1 MPYYYGF
8 DRTYILVIIG
18 IIITMIAQ
26 ANVQRAFSKYSKIQ
40 TKKHITG
47 KQTADYILSTRGYDD
62 ITIKKI
68 NNAMGDYF
76 NPATKEVALSPES
89 IKKKKKFFLSPP
101 CLKNDSPIASVAV
114 AAHELGHVIQYKEG
128 YTPLRVKSWLVP
140 AVNFGS
146 RLSMPILLIGMFLA
160 RQNLID
166 FGLILFALTLVFQ
179 IVTLP
184 VEFNASRR
192 ALAVLEESGML
203 VGEENQ
209 YAAGMLKA
217 AAFTYVAAT
226 LATAL
231 QFLRMFLLFGNRNRD

>member
-8 DRTYILVIIG
+8 DSTYILVIIG

-26 ANVQRAFSKYSKIQ
+26 ANVQKAFAKYSKIP

-47 KQTADYILSTRGYDD
+47 KQTADYILDTRNYDD
-62 ITIKKI
+62 IKIKKI

-89 IKKKKKFFLSPP
+89 IS
-101 CLKNDSPIASVAV
+101 DTSIASVAV

-128 YTPLRVKSWLVP
+128 YKPLQIKSWLVP

-146 RLSMPILLIGMFLA
+146 KLSFPILLLGMFLTS
-160 RQNLID
+160 QNLID
-166 FGLILFALTLVFQ
+166 VGLVLFSLTLIFQ

-192 ALAVLEESGML
+192 ALNILEESGML
-203 VGEENQ
+203 VGEENT
-209 YAAGMLKA
+209 YAANMLKA
-217 AAFTYVAAT
+217 AAYTYVAAT

-231 QFLRMFLLFGNRNRD
+231 QFLRILLLFGNRNKD

>member
-68 NNAMGDYF
+68 NKAMGDYF

-89 IKKKKKFFLSPP
+89 I
-101 CLKNDSPIASVAV
+101 NDSSIASVAV

>member
-18 IIITMIAQ
+18 LIITMIAQ
-26 ANVQRAFSKYSKIQ
+26 ANVQRAFNKYSKIKTQ
-40 TKKHITG
+40 KHITG
-47 KQTADYILSTRGYDD
+47 KQTADYILDTRGYND
-62 ITIKKI
+62 IKIKQI

-76 NPATKEVALSPES
+76 NPATKEVALSPQS
-89 IKKKKKFFLSPP
+89 I
-101 CLKNDSPIASVAV
+101 NDSSISSVAV

-128 YTPLRVKSWLVP
+128 YAPLRIKSWLVP

-146 RLSMPILLIGMFLA
+146 KLSMPILLIGMFLA
-160 RQNLID
+160 KQNLID
-166 FGLILFALTLVFQ
+166 IGLILFALTLIFQ

-209 YAAGMLKA
+209 HAASMLKA

>member
-18 IIITMIAQ
+18 LIITLIAQ
-26 ANVQRAFSKYSKIQ
+26 ANVQKAFSRYSKIP
-40 TKKHITG
+40 TKKQITG
-47 KQTADYILSTRGYDD
+47 KQAADYILDTRGYND
-62 ITIKKI
+62 IKIKQI

-76 NPATKEVALSPES
+76 NPATKEVALSPQS
-89 IKKKKKFFLSPP
+89 I
-101 CLKNDSPIASVAV
+101 NDSSIASVAV

-128 YTPLRVKSWLVP
+128 YTPLRLKSWLVP

-146 RLSMPILLIGMFLA
+146 KLSMPILLIGMFLA
-160 RQNLID
+160 KQNLID
-166 FGLILFALTLVFQ
+166 IGLILFALTLIFQ

-209 YAAGMLKA
+209 HAASMLKA

>member
-18 IIITMIAQ
+18 LIITMIAQ
-26 ANVQRAFSKYSKIQ
+26 ANVQRAFNKYSKIKTQ
-40 TKKHITG
+40 KHITG
-47 KQTADYILSTRGYDD
+47 KQTADYILDTRGYND
-62 ITIKKI
+62 IKIKQI

-76 NPATKEVALSPES
+76 NPATKEVALSPQS
-89 IKKKKKFFLSPP
+89 I
-101 CLKNDSPIASVAV
+101 NDSSIASVAV

-128 YTPLRVKSWLVP
+128 YTPLRLKSWLVP

-146 RLSMPILLIGMFLA
+146 KLSMPILLIGMFLA
-160 RQNLID
+160 KQNLID
-166 FGLILFALTLVFQ
+166 IGLILFALTLIFQ

-209 YAAGMLKA
+209 HAAGMLKA

-231 QFLRMFLLFGNRNRD
+231 QFLRMVLLFGNRNRD

>member
-18 IIITMIAQ
+18 LIITMIAQ
-26 ANVQRAFSKYSKIQ
+26 ANVQRAFNKYSKIKTQ
-40 TKKHITG
+40 KHITG
-47 KQTADYILSTRGYDD
+47 KQTADYILDTRGYND
-62 ITIKKI
+62 IKIKQI

-76 NPATKEVALSPES
+76 NPASKEVALSPQS
-89 IKKKKKFFLSPP
+89 I
-101 CLKNDSPIASVAV
+101 NDSSIASVAV

-128 YTPLRVKSWLVP
+128 YTPLRLKSWLVP

-146 RLSMPILLIGMFLA
+146 KLSMPILLIGMFLA
-160 RQNLID
+160 KQNLID
-166 FGLILFALTLVFQ
+166 IGLILFALTLIFQ

-209 YAAGMLKA
+209 HAASMLKA

-226 LATAL
+226 LATVL

>member
-68 NNAMGDYF
+68 NKAMGDYF

-89 IKKKKKFFLSPP
+89 I
-101 CLKNDSPIASVAV
+101 NDSSIASVAV

-231 QFLRMFLLFGNRNRD
+231 QFLRMFLLFGNRNRDW

>member
-8 DRTYILVIIG
+8 DKTYILVIIG
-18 IIITMIAQ
+18 FIITLIAQ
-26 ANVQRAFSKYSKIQ
+26 ANVQKAFAKYSKIP
-40 TKKHITG
+40 TKKQITG
-47 KQTADYILSTRGYDD
+47 KQAADYILDTRGYND
-62 ITIKKI
+62 IKIKQI

-89 IKKKKKFFLSPP
+89 MKDTS
-101 CLKNDSPIASVAV
+101 IASVAV

-128 YTPLRVKSWLVP
+128 YRPLQVKSWLVP

-146 RLSMPILLIGMFLA
+146 KLSFPLLFLGMFLA
-160 RQNLID
+160 SQNLID
-166 FGLILFALTLVFQ
+166 VGLILFSLTLIFQ
-179 IVTLP
+179 VVTLP

-192 ALAVLEESGML
+192 ALRVLEESGML
-203 VGEENQ
+203 VGEENS
-209 YAAGMLKA
+209 YAANMLKA
-217 AAFTYVAAT
+217 AAYTYVAAT

>member
-89 IKKKKKFFLSPP
+89 I
-101 CLKNDSPIASVAV
+101 NDSSIASVAV